1 MKRIMMKSKI
11 HRATVTEAD
20 LDYEGSITIDT
31 ELMKAADMLPYEK
44 VDVLD
49 ITNGA
54 RLQTYVIE
62 GEPGSGEICINGAA
76 AHLVRPGDLVIIC
89 SYARYDEAEAKRH
102 RPKVL
107 LVDEENRVVESSDGV
122 QSGARFSA
130 SV

>member
-54 RLQTYVIE
+54 VIDRNDAEGHWLQL
-62 GEPGSGEICINGAA
+62 NGPAFGWWPISNETW
-76 AHLVRPGDLVIIC
+76 HWEFRGT
-89 SYARYDEAEAKRH
+89 
-102 RPKVL
+102 
-107 LVDEENRVVESSDGV
+107 
-122 QSGARFSA
+122 
-130 SV
+130 